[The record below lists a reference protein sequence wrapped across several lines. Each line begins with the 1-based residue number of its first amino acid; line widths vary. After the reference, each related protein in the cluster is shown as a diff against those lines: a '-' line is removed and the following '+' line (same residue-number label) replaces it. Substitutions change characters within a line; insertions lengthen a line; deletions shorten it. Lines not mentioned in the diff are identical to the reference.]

1 MKAARPYPRI
11 TITPKGERALTGGHP
26 WVYEGEVLELSDPVE
41 DGALVDVCPGRAAG
55 WAAAFTTA
63 HRKYGCGW

>member
-26 WVYEGEVLELSDPVE
+26 WVYEGEVLELSDPVRCFIASVMRLSMSLGHWFSGSAE
-41 DGALVDVCPGRAAG
+41 ISSGEIG
-55 WAAAFTTA
+55 
-63 HRKYGCGW
+63 